1 MQWNQS
7 TFFDKAK
14 AFENKEVKNKQLNKY
29 YLKEKRKGQMILKK
43 KIWKQIIAAIM
54 ACALI
59 TGTAGSNTTLAASN
73 KKNITAASL
82 TVKVSGKTAKERNI
96 AGNIKPEEKT
106 PDLDKMLD
114 ECEEIQTDTTTGETT
129 REIRKGQTI
138 SVESI
143 SGSDTKMAIMSNGD
157 LYCWGDNVYGQVGN
171 GTTKD
176 QTTPVKILDNVK
188 SVSYYG
194 HTVSAIT
201 ETGNLYCWGYNTGG
215 QVGNGTTKNQ
225 TTPVRV
231 LGNVKSV
238 SYYGYTVSAITETGN
253 LYRWGDNSSGRIGN
267 GTTENQ
273 TTPIKVLD
281 NVKSV
286 TCSYHTVSAITET
299 GDLYCWGYNT
309 GGQVGNGTTENQLTP
324 VKVLSGVKSVTSSYD
339 ISYNYSMSAIT
350 ENGDLYCWGDN
361 YSGQIGN
368 GTTEQQLTPVKVLSE
383 VKSVTSS
390 SFFSSYFSSYY
401 SMLVITENGDLY
413 CWGDNSSGQI
423 GNGTTENQLTP
434 YKVLSGVKSVT
445 SSSATSYSFSSVLAI
460 KENGDLYCWG
470 YNEDGQVGNG
480 TTENQLTPYK
490 MLSGVKNVTFFYATS
505 YFSSIAAITENGDL
519 YCWGYNYH
527 GQTGNGT
534 TKAQLT
540 PYKVLSGV
548 KSVTSSSATS
558 YSSSIAAI
566 IENGDLY
573 CWGYNEDGQVGNGT
587 TKNQLTPYKVSFE
600 DFSDNDIASFT
611 LSETA
616 NATLKGNNDSFIF
629 SGHIYLEDG
638 KTASSEEWQSIV
650 NSINWTSSDT
660 SVVTDIKCQ
669 PVTNGNEQGD
679 IEIAVSVSLK
689 SAGKATVTGTTS
701 NGLTASCEV
710 TVEDKG
716 IISSFSLDST
726 KTGTLDNPFPV
737 FGTLTFNNDVE
748 VTKELIEKE
757 VNAIRWAS
765 SDRDILP
772 DSAIKCSSSNTS
784 NSHSINLM
792 LMLTAKKKGKVTITG
807 TASNGMTASCEIMV
821 GGCIVINQKA
831 SDLEGCT
838 IALSGTIALEETT
851 EASEAN
857 LQKAID
863 SLKFESSD
871 DSKAMVLVCNA
882 VKSKDY
888 KSAAL
893 EIWTTL
899 YNKGTATITVTAAD
913 GHKSKCEITIA
924 ENNSGDITNY
934 EGDYTSKMSEILSN
948 KGTLNTLEYLCNDV
962 NFTASTFVAE
972 KDTQVGELVVKNIT
986 NTFYRGWDGWRDL
999 IDGSTS
1005 VKQAEEII
1013 ASLLGAYQV
1022 KIEGLS
1028 KIKTAHKYAK
1038 MLNNAF
1044 SDYARVSNL
1053 FKAMHS
1059 DEIEVV
1065 RKYFTESNLAR
1076 LLYEGKYNEI
1086 TAPVNQILQDEKI
1099 HQILQAG
1106 TQSEVFQ
1113 QGSEAA
1119 KSWNKM
1125 MESFTKSGEISKK
1138 LKEGFKAKLGKLEI
1152 GGGLDRIGK
1161 TLDLVSFAQDT
1172 VNYFYQLESLLT
1184 ADEMYCE
1191 MLLYIKENCVYNV
1204 VQKAAGNL
1212 YSVINDG
1219 VEGIISDI
1227 SEKAINKT
1235 GNKVFKE
1242 ALKIACTKSLPFTI
1256 IKAGFDWG
1264 VTLSNTF
1271 FKTGTTQELKN
1282 SLRSQACLANCLGS
1296 WVQNNAKD
1304 YLSSVDTNH
1313 KMEKG
1318 KELYYSLYMLWE
1330 ARKNAEETLQ
1340 SLLKITHAG
1349 LSANYSVSTK
1359 ITSTLES
1366 FQQNIFTEENMESLL
1381 AISVSCPVDVEV
1393 YDEKG
1398 VKLLTVKDGTEC
1410 QGYEKGIYY
1419 YCAYN
1424 PLASDYDK
1432 YIYYSEDKN
1441 YNVKIVG
1448 NDLGLADCS
1457 VSRVDDNGYLSEFYF
1472 ENKKIDKNTVIELYN
1487 ISKEGVGYKV
1497 TDLNGSEISNSM
1509 ESRKADKIATV
1520 SISLNTDSLELIAGN
1535 SQLLAVSFT
1544 PANAANQK
1552 VVWTSDNDAVVS
1564 VNNDGVITA
1573 KAVGTAVVTVS
1584 QGDLEQ
1590 RCKITVKKNPLQD
1603 NDNKNPSG
1611 SGTGGN
1617 TGSGG
1622 GGGGAGTTSTS
1633 APIVTLTP
1641 SPSPTPVTIAT
1652 TEPTLKP
1659 SASTKPG
1666 TGSDNIFNNNSKKEI
1681 TPADVTLNKKTI
1693 IYSGKEKKPGVTVL
1707 SGSLELIKDKEYTV
1721 SYSYNI
1727 NVGTAYVNVYGKGD
1741 YYGSVTKSFKIIPR
1755 GTSLKGKVK
1764 PRHKGFAV
1772 KWKKQPKSI
1781 TGYQVQYSTDKK
1793 FKGKTTV
1800 IRTVKKKSVTKL
1812 TVSKLKAKK
1821 KYYVRVRTYKTVK
1834 GKKYY
1839 SRWSK
1844 SKVVKTKK

>member
-1 MQWNQS
+1 
-7 TFFDKAK
+7 
-14 AFENKEVKNKQLNKY
+14 
-29 YLKEKRKGQMILKK
+29 MILKK
-43 KIWKQIIAAIM
+43 KLWKQITAIIMVCILVIGTLGTDVVFAAD
-54 ACALI
+54 
-59 TGTAGSNTTLAASN
+59 NHEN
-73 KKNITAASL
+73 NIT
-82 TVKVSGKTAKERNI
+82 TVNLYENVDDKVNNEDSVVED
-96 AGNIKPEEKT
+96 IKPEEKKSE
-106 PDLDKMLD
+106 LDKILK
-114 ECEEIQTDTTTGETT
+114 ECKKIKTDDKTS
-129 REIRKGQTI
+129 REIKRGQMVSVSNALINGYI
-138 SVESI
+138 S
-143 SGSDTKMAIMSNGD
+143 MAIMINGD
-157 LYCWGDNVYGQVGN
+157 LY
-171 GTTKD
+171 
-176 QTTPVKILDNVK
+176 
-188 SVSYYG
+188 S
-194 HTVSAIT
+194 
-201 ETGNLYCWGYNTGG
+201 WGYN
-215 QVGNGTTKNQ
+215 N
-225 TTPVRV
+225 
-231 LGNVKSV
+231 
-238 SYYGYTVSAITETGN
+238 Y
-253 LYRWGDNSSGRIGN
+253 
-267 GTTENQ
+267 
-273 TTPIKVLD
+273 
-281 NVKSV
+281 
-286 TCSYHTVSAITET
+286 
-299 GDLYCWGYNT
+299 
-309 GGQVGNGTTENQLTP
+309 GQVGNGTTENQLTP
-324 VKVLSGVKSVTSSYD
+324 VKILKDVVSVSVSSVGTVA
-339 ISYNYSMSAIT
+339 AIT
-350 ENGDLYCWGDN
+350 
-361 YSGQIGN
+361 
-368 GTTEQQLTPVKVLSE
+368 V
-383 VKSVTSS
+383 
-390 SFFSSYFSSYY
+390 
-401 SMLVITENGDLY
+401 
-413 CWGDNSSGQI
+413 
-423 GNGTTENQLTP
+423 
-434 YKVLSGVKSVT
+434 
-445 SSSATSYSFSSVLAI
+445 
-460 KENGDLYCWG
+460 NGDLYCWG
-470 YNEDGQVGNG
+470 YNENGQVGNGTIINQTTPVKILNNVKFVSVCDSLWCGGGGAVAAITVNGDLYCWGYNGYGQVGNGTINTQTTPVRILSNVAYIVHVSDHSFAATTIDGDLYCWGGNNCGVVGNGTTKNQLTPVKVLGNVDYVVTSNSSFISAITFNGDLYCWGNNSSGQVGNGTTNTQTTPVKILSNIRSVYISDYSSCTAAITVNGDLYCWGINESGQVGNGTTNTQTTPIKVLSNVISVSVFSSASLSANSYGTTIAITENKDLYCWGYNLTGQVGNGTTKTQTTPVKVLNNVMYAVGFDTHRSADSGFAAAILTNGDLYCWGYNYFGQVGNGTTNTQTIPTKVLSNVNSLYFCSHSHGNIGAITNDGELYCWGYNNSGQVGNG
-480 TTENQLTPYK
+480 TTENQLTP
-490 MLSGVKNVTFFYATS
+490 F
-505 YFSSIAAITENGDL
+505 
-519 YCWGYNYH
+519 
-527 GQTGNGT
+527 
-534 TKAQLT
+534 
-540 PYKVLSGV
+540 
-548 KSVTSSSATS
+548 
-558 YSSSIAAI
+558 
-566 IENGDLY
+566 
-573 CWGYNEDGQVGNGT
+573 
-587 TKNQLTPYKVSFE
+587 KVSFE
-600 DFSDNDIASFT
+600 DSSDGIASFT
-611 LSETA
+611 LSENA
-616 NATLKGNNDSFIF
+616 NTTLKDNDNSFTF
-629 SGHIYLEDG
+629 SGHIYLQEG

-679 IEIAVSVSLK
+679 IEITVSVSLK

-710 TVEDKG
+710 TVEDTS

-757 VNAIRWAS
+757 INSINWTS
-765 SDRDILP
+765 SDQDILP
-772 DSAIKCSSSNTS
+772 DSAIKCSNSGIS
-784 NSHSINLM
+784 NSHSISLM
-792 LMLTAKKKGKVTITG
+792 LMITPKKEGKVTITG
-807 TASNGMTASCEIMV
+807 TASNRMAASCEIMV
-821 GGCIVINQKA
+821 GGCIVINQKV

-838 IALSGTIALEETT
+838 IALSGTLALEETT

-888 KSAAL
+888 KSATL

-934 EGDYTSKMSEILSN
+934 EGDYTSKMSEFLSN

-972 KDTQVGELVVKNIT
+972 KDTQVGELIVKNIT

-1005 VKQAEEII
+1005 VEEAEKII
-1013 ASLLGAYQV
+1013 ASLLGAYQA
-1022 KIEGLS
+1022 KIKGLS
-1028 KIKTAHKYAK
+1028 EIKTAHKYAK

-1044 SDYARVSNL
+1044 SDYSHAVNL
-1053 FKAMHS
+1053 FKTMHS

-1065 RKYFTESNLAR
+1065 KKYFTESNLAR
-1076 LLYEGKYNEI
+1076 LLYEGKYDEI
-1086 TAPVNQILQDEKI
+1086 SAPVNQILQDEKI

-1113 QGSEAA
+1113 QGSKAT
-1119 KSWNKM
+1119 KSWNEM
-1125 MESFTKSGEISKK
+1125 MEGFTKSGEVSKK
-1138 LKEGFKAKLGKLEI
+1138 LKEGCKAKLGKLEI
-1152 GGGLDRIGK
+1152 GGGLNDIGK
-1161 TLDLVSFAQDT
+1161 ALDLVSFAQNT
-1172 VNYFYQLESLLT
+1172 VNYLYQLESLLT

-1191 MLLYIKENCVYNV
+1191 MLLYVKENCVYDV

-1212 YSVINDG
+1212 YLVINDG
-1219 VEGIISDI
+1219 VEGIISDV
-1227 SEKAINKT
+1227 SEKAINAAGKE
-1235 GNKVFKE
+1235 VFEK
-1242 ALKIACTKSLPFTI
+1242 ALNIACTKSLSFTI

-1264 VTLSNTF
+1264 VSLSNTF
-1271 FKTGTTQELKN
+1271 FKTGKTQELKD
-1282 SLRSQACLANCLGS
+1282 SLRSQACLANCLGN
-1296 WVQNNAKD
+1296 WVQSNAKD
-1304 YLSSVDTNH
+1304 YLSSIDTDH

-1340 SLLKITHAG
+1340 SLLKTTHAG

-1424 PLASDYDK
+1424 PLAGDYDK

-1497 TDLNGSEISNSM
+1497 TDLNGSGISNSM

-1552 VVWTSDNDAVVS
+1552 VVWISDNDAVVS

-1573 KAVGTAVVTVS
+1573 KTVGTAVVTVS

-1590 RCKITVKKNPLQD
+1590 KCKITVKKNPLQD

-1611 SGTGGN
+1611 SGTGGSA
-1617 TGSGG
+1617 GS
-1622 GGGGAGTTSTS
+1622 GGAGTTSTS
-1633 APIVTLTP
+1633 APVVTLTP

-1652 TEPTLKP
+1652 TEPTHKP

-1666 TGSDNIFNNNSKKEI
+1666 TGSDSISNNNSKKEI
-1681 TPADVTLNKKTI
+1681 TPADVTLNKKTV
-1693 IYSGKEKKPGVTVL
+1693 IYSGREKKPGVTVL
-1707 SGSLELIKDKEYTV
+1707 SGSLELIKDKEYRV

-1727 NVGTAYVNVYGKGD
+1727 NVGTAYVTVYGKGD

-1755 GTSLKGKVK
+1755 GTPLKGKIK
-1764 PRHKGFAV
+1764 PRHKGFSV

-1781 TGYQVQYSTDKK
+1781 TGYQIQYSTDKK

-1821 KYYVRVRTYKTVK
+1821 KYYVRVRTYKNVK